1 MNRIQFMLELAALLQ
16 DISVEE
22 RTEAMKYYNDYFD
35 EAGEENEAEI
45 IRELGS
51 PAKVAAEIKAGLGGK
66 AGEEGEFRE
75 TGYTDPRFERRESP
89 ARPGGPGPDSQRGG
103 TGYGTENGGPSA
115 GYSSNAGGYGQ
126 PRGSRTW
133 KIILIVLILLVCS
146 PVVVPVGLVLLCVV
160 AGLAIA
166 AFAVFFAFALAAV
179 VVAVVGVVLFFAG
192 MMALVPDL
200 PTGLALIGSGMILAV
215 IGAILTV
222 AAVRLCI
229 IVLPGLFRFFVELCR
244 RPFHRRKAVG

>member
-1 MNRIQFMLELAALLQ
+1 MNRVQFMLELAALLQ

-75 TGYTDPRFERRESP
+75 TGYTDTRFERRESP
-89 ARPGGPGPDSQRGG
+89 AGPGGPA
-103 TGYGTENGGPSA
+103 GYGPGGNSGGNGG
-115 GYSSNAGGYGQ
+115 GGCGGCDSYGQ
-126 PRGSRTW
+126 SRSSRTL

-146 PVVVPVGLVLLCVV
+146 PIVVPVGLALLCAVV
-160 AGLAIA
+160 GLAIA
-166 AFAVFFAFALAAV
+166 VFAVFFAFALAAV
-179 VVAVVGVVLFFAG
+179 VVAIVGIVLFFAG

-244 RPFHRRKAVG
+244 RPFHGRKAVG

>member
-66 AGEEGEFRE
+66 AGEEEEFRE
-75 TGYTDPRFERRESP
+75 TGYTDTRFEHREAP
-89 ARPGGPGPDSQRGG
+89 ARPGGPGPDSQRSGG
-103 TGYGTENGGPSA
+103 YSQDGGPGPEGS
-115 GYSSNAGGYGQ
+115 YSQS
-126 PRGSRTW
+126 RSSRTW
-133 KIILIVLILLVCS
+133 KIILIVLLLLVCA
-146 PVVVPVGLVLLCVV
+146 PIVVPVGLFLLCAVV
-160 AGLAIA
+160 MLAVA
-166 AFAVFFAFALAAV
+166 AFAVFLGFAVAAIVLAI
-179 VVAVVGVVLFFAG
+179 VGIVLFFAG
-192 MMALVPDL
+192 ILALVPDL

>member
-1 MNRIQFMLELAALLQ
+1 MNRIQFMIELAALLQ

-35 EAGEENEAEI
+35 EAGEENEAKI

-66 AGEEGEFRE
+66 AGDEGEFRE
-75 TGYTDPRFERRESP
+75 TGYTDPRFEHRESP
-89 ARPGGPGPDSQRGG
+89 ARPDGGFS
-103 TGYGTENGGPSA
+103 
-115 GYSSNAGGYGQ
+115 Q
-126 PRGSRTW
+126 PRSSRIC
-133 KIILIVLILLVCS
+133 KIILIVLILLVCA
-146 PVVVPVGLVLLCVV
+146 PIVVPVGLALLCVV

-166 AFAVFFAFALAAV
+166 AFAIFLGFAA
-179 VVAVVGVVLFFAG
+179 VAVVLAIVGIVLFFAG
-192 MMALVPDL
+192 MLALVPDL

-215 IGAILTV
+215 IGVILTV
-222 AAVRLCI
+222 AAVRLCM
-229 IVLPGLFRFFVELCR
+229 IVLPGMLRFFVELCR